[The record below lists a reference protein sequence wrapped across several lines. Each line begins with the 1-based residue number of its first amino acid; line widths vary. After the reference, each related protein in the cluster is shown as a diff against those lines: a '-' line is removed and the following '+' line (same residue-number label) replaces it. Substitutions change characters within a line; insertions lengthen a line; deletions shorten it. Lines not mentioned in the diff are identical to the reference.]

1 MNYLTLERVSK
12 SYGEK
17 LLFKD
22 LTLFINKAEKVAL
35 IAKNGTGKTSLLNII
50 IGKERSEGSDGK
62 IYINKDIRIG
72 YLEQEPKLNPE
83 KTIFEEVLAVEN
95 PMVKAVKNYLE
106 ALETPDNPA
115 MLEAAGHQMEE
126 LHAWD
131 QEARVRE
138 ILSRLKIDH
147 LSQKVGFLSGGQKK
161 RLALAKLLIDE
172 PELLI
177 LDEPTNHLDLDMIE
191 WLEEYLQR
199 PNLTLLMVTHDRY
212 FLESICDSIVEL
224 ERGSLTKF
232 SGNYSAYLEKK
243 ALLQENESAEFD
255 KLKKLYSKEL
265 DWVRRQ
271 PKARTTKAKSRVD
284 KFDQI
289 KDQVFGR
296 KVDEEMKMEIK
307 AQRLGSKILEA
318 HNISKKFND
327 QILVDSFSYKFKKGE
342 RVGIVGPNGAGKST
356 FLNMLIGQLAPDT
369 GKVIVGETTVFGYY
383 TQSGMNLRDDK
394 RVIDVI
400 TDIAEVI
407 PLEKGKFMS
416 AAQLLEKF
424 LFSRPQQ
431 QVYVSQLSG
440 GEKRRLY
447 LLTILMNNPNF
458 MILDEPTNDLD
469 IMTLNVLEDF
479 LEDFPGCLIIV
490 SHDRYF
496 LDMLTEHLFVF
507 EGKGAIKDFNGNYT
521 EFREWQKSEAKA
533 AQEVSKP
540 AISPTVEQKVSAGL
554 NDKERKELH
563 NLEKDIARLESRK
576 AAIFSSLND
585 AAIDADQMTKLSEEL
600 GTVQEQLDEK
610 EMRWLE
616 LEDIRQGN

>member
-50 IGKERSEGSDGK
+50 IGKERSEGSEGK

-72 YLEQEPKLNPE
+72 YLEQEPELDPE

-106 ALETPDNPA
+106 ALENPDNPTL
-115 MLEAAGHQMEE
+115 LEEAGHQMEE

-243 ALLQENESAEFD
+243 ALLQENESVEFD

-289 KDQVFGR
+289 KDQVAGR

-383 TQSGMNLRDDK
+383 TQSGMNLREDK

-407 PLEKGKFMS
+407 PLEKGKHMT

-496 LDMLTEHLFVF
+496 LDMLTEHLFIF

-521 EFREWQKSEAKA
+521 EFREWQKAEAKSA
-533 AQEVSKP
+533 SETAKP
-540 AISPTVEQKVSAGL
+540 AVAAVVQQTSVGL

-576 AAIFSSLND
+576 NTIFSSLND
-585 AAIDADQMTKLSEEL
+585 PNIDANQMTKLSEEL

-616 LEDIRQGN
+616 LEDIRQGH

>member
-17 LLFKD
+17 LLFRD

-62 IYINKDIRIG
+62 IYVNKDIRIG
-72 YLEQEPKLNPE
+72 YLEQEPELNPE

-106 ALETPDNPA
+106 ALENPDNPA
-115 MLEAAGHQMEE
+115 LLEEAGHQMEE

-243 ALLQENESAEFD
+243 ALLQENESIEFD

-289 KDQVFGR
+289 KDQVSGR

-327 QILVDSFSYKFKKGE
+327 QLLVDSFSYKFKKGE

-407 PLEKGKFMS
+407 PLEKGKHMT

-496 LDMLTEHLFVF
+496 LDMLTEHLFIF

-521 EFREWQKSEAKA
+521 EFREWQKSEAKTASETAKPIVA
-533 AQEVSKP
+533 AAVQQ
-540 AISPTVEQKVSAGL
+540 ISAGL

-576 AAIFSSLND
+576 ATIFSSLND
-585 AAIDADQMTKLSEEL
+585 ASIDADQMTKLSEEL
-600 GTVQEQLDEK
+600 GTVQDQLDEK

-616 LEDIRQGN
+616 LEDIRQGH

>member
-50 IGKERSEGSDGK
+50 IGKERSEGSEGK

-72 YLEQEPKLNPE
+72 YLEQEPELNPE

-106 ALETPDNPA
+106 ALENPDNPA
-115 MLEAAGHQMEE
+115 LLEEAGHQMEE

-243 ALLQENESAEFD
+243 ALLQENESVEFD

-289 KDQVFGR
+289 KDQVAGR
-296 KVDEEMKMEIK
+296 KVDEEMKIEIK

-383 TQSGMNLRDDK
+383 TQSGMNLREDK

-407 PLEKGKFMS
+407 PLEKGKHMT

-496 LDMLTEHLFVF
+496 LDMLTEHLFIF

-521 EFREWQKSEAKA
+521 EFREWQKAEAKSA
-533 AQEVSKP
+533 SETAKP
-540 AISPTVEQKVSAGL
+540 AVAAVVQQKSVGL

-576 AAIFSSLND
+576 ATIFSSLND
-585 AAIDADQMTKLSEEL
+585 ASIDADQMTKLSEEL

-616 LEDIRQGN
+616 LEDIRQGH